1 MFGWFK
7 KTPLQKLEKEYY
19 RLMDESFKMSTI
31 NRAESD
37 KLTAK
42 AYELAAQIDKLTQN
56 KK

>member
-1 MFGWFK
+1 
-7 KTPLQKLEKEYY
+7 
-19 RLMDESFKMSTI
+19 MDESFKMSTI